1 MAAEKK
7 PFNPL
12 EMTDADFAKLS
23 FPPPPEPKK
32 DIPEE
37 PPAEPPA
44 EEPQETPEEPVAEE
58 EPAPEGE
65 PAPKEDPP
73 AEEPEASPESEKK
86 PALES
91 KKEPEKKEEP
101 ASDEDKLKKDAQN
114 LEKVEKT
121 EPDYEAFYKQVMA
134 PFKAN
139 GKLIQLSSPEEVI
152 QLMQMGA
159 NYTKKMQ
166 AIQPQ
171 KKLLMML
178 ENAQLL
184 EEDKISFL
192 IDLHQKNPEAIKKLL
207 KDSNIDPVDI
217 DTSKE
222 HNYKGG
228 THRVSDQEASLQTA
242 IENIKVLEG
251 GLETLQ
257 SITQWDDASKQILYG
272 QPDILDLIH
281 KQRENGI
288 YDLITTEM
296 ERRRALG
303 LVPVGIGFLAT
314 YRTIGDELNAAGA
327 FNKLAKPSSQAPK
340 PVGGRTPVAKGPAST
355 PPTKTPDNKV
365 RAAAAPRAAPRKVEV
380 KSNPLAMSDADFEK
394 LSSKV

>member
-1 MAAEKK
+1 MGAK

-12 EMTDADFAKLS
+12 EMTDAEFSNLS
-23 FPPPPEPKK
+23 FPPPPEPK
-32 DIPEE
+32 EE
-37 PPAEPPA
+37 K
-44 EEPQETPEEPVAEE
+44 EE
-58 EPAPEGE
+58 EDP
-65 PAPKEDPP
+65 PKDPPVEEPP
-73 AEEPEASPESEKK
+73 AEEPEAPKEEPPAEEPPATEEKPEVEEPAKEEPPKK
-86 PALES
+86 VPEVKKEEPS
-91 KKEPEKKEEP
+91 KEPEKKEE
-101 ASDEDKLKKDAQN
+101 KK
-114 LEKVEKT
+114 E
-121 EPDYEAFYKQVMA
+121 EPKAEESKIDYEAFYKQVMA

-139 GKLIQLSSPEEVI
+139 GKLIQLSSPDEVI

-228 THRVSDQEASLQTA
+228 THKVSDQEASLQTA

-257 SITQWDDASKQILYG
+257 SIIQWDEASKQIVYG
-272 QPDILDLIH
+272 QPDIIDLIH
-281 KQRENGI
+281 KQRENGV

-296 ERRRALG
+296 ERRKTLG

-314 YRTIGDELNAAGA
+314 YKTIGDELNAAGA
-327 FNKLAKPSSQAPK
+327 FSKLAKPSSQAPK
-340 PVGGRTPVAKGPAST
+340 PVEGRTPVAKGPAAST
-355 PPTKTPDNKV
+355 SPTKTPDNKV
-365 RAAAAPRAAPRKVEV
+365 RAAAAPRAAPRKIEV
-380 KSNPLAMSDADFEK
+380 KSNPLSMSDADFEK
-394 LSSKV
+394 LASKV